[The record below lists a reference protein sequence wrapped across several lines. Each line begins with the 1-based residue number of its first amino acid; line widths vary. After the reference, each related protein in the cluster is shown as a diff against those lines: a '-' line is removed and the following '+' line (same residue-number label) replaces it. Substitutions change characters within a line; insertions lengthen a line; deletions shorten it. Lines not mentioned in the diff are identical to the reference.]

1 MNNLQQEK
9 IMYELS
15 RTEFAALT
23 EQFRPLFNRI
33 AEGAAAR
40 EINRTLLHEPIRWL
54 KEARFGTLRIPTEEG
69 GFGVSLPQLFS
80 LLTALAEADSNL
92 PQALRAHFAFIEDRL
107 NQPESED
114 RRRWFRRF
122 VDGELVGSG
131 WSEIGAV
138 KLGEVNTQVSPDAGE
153 WRISGE
159 KFYSTGTLYAD
170 WIDVYAQRT
179 DNGRDVIALVNT
191 HQNEVERDD
200 DWDGF
205 GQRLTGSG
213 TTRFHHARVEQP
225 HVYDF
230 SERFR
235 YQTAFY
241 QHVLLA
247 TLAGIGR
254 AVVRDASQG
263 VAQRK
268 RIYSHGN
275 APQVKQDVQVLQV
288 VGQISSWTW
297 AVEAAVDRA
306 THSLQRAFELQLS
319 GATEAELHA
328 ANVQAEVESA
338 RAQVVAVE
346 LVTRAAT
353 EFFNALGASDT
364 RVSKA
369 LDRHWRNARTV
380 SSHNP
385 VIYKIRN
392 VGDWE
397 VNGNDP
403 TFIWQIGNG
412 T

>member
-1 MNNLQQEK
+1 MS
-9 IMYELS
+9 ELT

>member
-9 IMYELS
+9 IMSELT